1 MPAFPQI
8 VGPSYQLASAQA
20 AIERMVNWFLVPN
33 EAADSEGKFKML
45 ALPLP
50 GNAPFSLYASA
61 GPEYHTPC
69 RGLLENR
76 GKVFGVNGSTVYE
89 LKPDGTYVYLGTC
102 ANDGLPCVMYAN
114 GNDQVF
120 VGTGTG
126 GTGEGYVIPA
136 GAAVGSLISLQGNA
150 DYLGCVSGSFQD
162 GYALNVIP
170 DSNAFQWGGDDDHVL
185 GQMEYWNAA
194 NKAILAGQADKLR
207 ALKSWREYIYL
218 MGARRSQ
225 IYQNVGSNGI
235 GGDPFASYNSTFIE
249 TGIAAP
255 AAFITLDDSLI
266 WIGEDARGQRA
277 CWRSAAFQ
285 PQRISNFGVE
295 RWWQSYTQIDD
306 AIGFA
311 YIWQGHQFIQFNF
324 PHAGLTAS
332 NDVISATWLYDATA
346 SALLGKPIWT
356 ERSYMAPGGG
366 LQDAVSIAPGRAE
379 VSHAF
384 CFGKHLVGSN
394 GIDGNPGAI
403 YQMAEG
409 VYIDCGADPITGDQI
424 LQPIVCDRITPHGP
438 TWGKRSIHNRI
449 EFELQRGVG
458 AQTAA
463 VTFTGDLTNTSDTIV
478 VADTTG
484 LYVNQLVTGSANI
497 PNDSFITAIV
507 ANTTVTISN
516 AATGTEVGA
525 TLQACLA
532 AGINPQLLLRW
543 SNDGGMTFGTEY
555 PIPIGQQGQYNV
567 WVYLLQLGYANHP
580 GRVYWVR
587 CADPVMNTLMNC
599 TLDYFDLA
607 T

>member
-1 MPAFPQI
+1 MGQFPQI

-311 YIWQGHQFIQFNF
+311 FIWQGHQFVQFTF
-324 PHAGLTAS
+324 PHAGLTAGG
-332 NDVISATWLYDATA
+332 DVVSATWIYDATA

-379 VSHAF
+379 LFHCYA
-384 CFGKHLVGSN
+384 FGKHLVGS
-394 GIDGNPGAI
+394 GGSDGNPGAI
-403 YQMAEG
+403 YQYAEG
-409 VYIDCGADPITGDQI
+409 VYTDCGADPITGDQI

-449 EFELQRGVG
+449 EFELARGVG
-458 AQTAA
+458 EQTAA
-463 VTFTGDLTNTSDTIV
+463 VTFTGDLTNTSPTIV

-484 LYVNQLVTGSANI
+484 LYVNELVTGSANI
-497 PNDSFITAIV
+497 PNDSFITSIV

-555 PIPIGQQGQYNV
+555 SIPIGSQGQYNV

-599 TLDYFDLA
+599 TLDYYDLA
-607 T
+607 S

>member
-1 MPAFPQI
+1 MPAFPQV

-33 EAADSEGKFKML
+33 EAPDSEGKFKML

-50 GNAPFSLYASA
+50 GNAPFSLYAAA

-89 LKPDGTYVYLGTC
+89 LKSDGTYVYLGTC

-120 VGTGTG
+120 IGTGTG

-136 GAAVGSLISLQGNA
+136 GAAIGSLISLQGNA

-170 DSNAFQWGGDDDHVL
+170 DSNAFQWGGDDDHVV
-185 GQMEYWNAA
+185 GQLEYWNAA

-311 YIWQGHQFIQFNF
+311 FIWQGHQFVQFTF
-324 PHAGLTAS
+324 PNAGYDAS
-332 NDVISATWLYDATA
+332 GNVLSATWLYDATA

-379 VSHAF
+379 LFHCYA
-384 CFGKHLVGSN
+384 FGKHLVGS
-394 GIDGNPGAI
+394 GGADGNPGAI
-403 YQMAEG
+403 YQYAEG
-409 VYIDCGADPITGDQI
+409 VYTDCGADPITGDQI

-449 EFELQRGVG
+449 EFELARGVG
-458 AQTAA
+458 TSGTSVA
-463 VTFTGDLTNTSDTIV
+463 FTGALSAGSTV
-478 VADTTG
+478 VLVNDTTG
-484 LYVNQLVTGSANI
+484 LLATQVVFGSPWVQDGSVIVSVSANVSI
-497 PNDSFITAIV
+497 TLDLPATANSAVTALTAADSASV
-507 ANTTVTISN
+507 S
-516 AATGTEVGA
+516 
-525 TLQACLA
+525 
-532 AGINPQLLLRW
+532 PQLLLRW

-555 PIPIGQQGQYNV
+555 SIPIGAQGQYNV

-587 CADPVMNTLMNC
+587 CADPVFNTLMNC

-607 T
+607 S